1 MNMEILINTVVFLSV
16 YVVTFIVTF
25 ELLYRLDKRKNLQP
39 YWHYIYAQ
47 MMCAY
52 RVKFGK
58 FPNFWKTLKIKRMAK
73 KQAKIEEDEWIIK

>member
-1 MNMEILINTVVFLSV
+1 MTVD
-16 YVVTFIVTF
+16 TT
-25 ELLYRLDKRKNLQP
+25 

-58 FPNFWKTLKIKRMAK
+58 FPNFWESLKIKRMAK
-73 KQAKIEEDEWIIK
+73 KKAKIEEDEWIIK